1 MIWSKIKLNYSDIAK
16 GVPRFQGGKFQFK
29 KKEKNCNVNNE
40 PLLTLNRF
48 LLTLILKRFCY
59 WIMNYTLKNI
69 YINTASKIYT
79 IFIICI
85 PRKKILYEWN

>member
-16 GVPRFQGGKFQFK
+16 GVQIPRFQGGKFQFK
-29 KKEKNCNVNNE
+29 KKKKLQRERSNE
-40 PLLTLNRF
+40 TLSTLNRF

-69 YINTASKIYT
+69 YIY
-79 IFIICI
+79 
-85 PRKKILYEWN
+85 